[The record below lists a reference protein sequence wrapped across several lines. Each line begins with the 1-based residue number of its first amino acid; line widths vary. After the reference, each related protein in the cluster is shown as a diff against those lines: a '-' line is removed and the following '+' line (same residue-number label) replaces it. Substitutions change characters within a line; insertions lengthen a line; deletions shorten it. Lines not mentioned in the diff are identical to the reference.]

1 MAERQT
7 ATRLARLLLGQLWEA
22 GVRDVVLSPGSRS
35 APLALA
41 LHAADRFGDLRLHVR
56 VDERSA
62 GFLALGLA
70 IGSRRPV
77 CVVTTS
83 GTAVGNLLPAVMEA
97 HHSGHRVIVL
107 SADRPERLRGTGAN
121 QTTWQAGIFGVFA
134 PCHDLAQAASADEI
148 AAAVREAVVATGP
161 TQLNVQFDGD
171 LLPGTSELDTWW
183 TRPIPTPTPTPT
195 PSSPNGPF
203 EAEHAGTPTR
213 SATTTVFDQR
223 TPHYPAP
230 DAEVLPKGPRTV
242 VVAGDDAGPAARLL
256 AEAGNWPLLAEPT
269 SGARI
274 GDHALRTYRLLLS
287 TALRDE
293 IERVVVVGHPT
304 LSRPVIGLISDP
316 GREVLAV
323 RARSGTVTDPG
334 RVARHLETVPTVAG
348 PDAADWVERW
358 RAADRELSAQIDAQL
373 DDSRPTAFS
382 LAKAVAEA
390 VTART
395 TLVVGS
401 SSPVRDLDLMA
412 APWPAHEHR
421 FVVGNRGLAG
431 IDGMTSTAIGVALGR
446 PHAERSLALL
456 GDLTFLHDSNG
467 LLLPRGE
474 QRPPLTIVVASD
486 DGGSIFATL
495 EQGDRRY
502 ALAFERVFATPHGTD
517 IEMLCLARHAP
528 YERITDL
535 GRLGDA
541 LAERPPGL
549 RVLEVP
555 VPRQARQAE
564 SDRLRELA
572 LSLSL

>member
-1 MAERQT
+1 MAERPT
-7 ATRLARLLLGQLWEA
+7 AARLAQLLLGQLWVA

-41 LHAADRFGDLRLHVR
+41 LHAADRLGDLRLHVR

-77 CVVTTS
+77 AVVTTS

-107 SADRPERLRGTGAN
+107 SADRPNRLRGTGAN
-121 QTTWQAGIFGVFA
+121 QTTWQAGIFGTFA
-134 PCHDLAQAASADEI
+134 PCHDLVQAASEDEV
-148 AAAVREAVVATGP
+148 AEAVREAALATGP

-171 LLPGTSELDTWW
+171 LLPASAELDTWW
-183 TRPIPTPTPTPT
+183 TRPT
-195 PSSPNGPF
+195 PSPNAAFGVELTGAPARSVPTAAF
-203 EAEHAGTPTR
+203 E
-213 SATTTVFDQR
+213 QR
-223 TPHYPAP
+223 TPAYPAL
-230 DAEVLPKGPRTV
+230 DAEVLPNGPRTV

-274 GDHALRTYRLLLS
+274 GAHALRTYRLLLG

-304 LSRPVIGLISDP
+304 LSRPVTGLISDP

-323 RARSGTVTDPG
+323 RARSGIVTDPG
-334 RVARHLETVPTVAG
+334 RVARHLEAVPTVAA
-348 PDAADWVERW
+348 PDPADWIERW
-358 RAADRELSAQIDAQL
+358 RAADQELSARIDAQL
-373 DDSRPTAFS
+373 DESRPTAFS
-382 LAKAVAEA
+382 LAKLVAEA

-412 APWPAHEHR
+412 EPWPAHEHR

-431 IDGMTSTAIGVALGR
+431 IDGMISTAIGVALGR
-446 PHAERSLALL
+446 PHAERSLALI

-474 QRPPLTIVVASD
+474 HRPPLTIVVASD

-495 EQGDRRY
+495 EQGDNRY
-502 ALAFERVFATPHGTD
+502 AMAFERVFATPHGTD
-517 IEMLCLARHAP
+517 IEMLCRARHAP

-535 GRLGDA
+535 ARLADA
-541 LAERPPGL
+541 LAERPAGL

-555 VPRQARQAE
+555 VPRHQRQSE
-564 SDRLRELA
+564 SDRLRQLA
-572 LSLSL
+572 LSLPL

>member
-1 MAERQT
+1 MAERPT
-7 ATRLARLLLGQLWEA
+7 ATRLAQLLLGQLWEA

-77 CVVTTS
+77 AVVTTS

-97 HHSGHRVIVL
+97 HHSGHRLIVL
-107 SADRPERLRGTGAN
+107 SADRPDRLRGTGAN
-121 QTTWQAGIFGVFA
+121 QTTWQAGIFGTFA
-134 PCHDLAQAASADEI
+134 PCHDLAPTATADEV
-148 AAAVREAVVATGP
+148 AEAVRDAVLATGP
-161 TQLNVQFDGD
+161 TQLNAQFDGD
-171 LLPGTSELDTWW
+171 LLPGSAELDTWW
-183 TRPIPTPTPTPT
+183 TRPTPH
-195 PSSPNGPF
+195 SPNGPF
-203 EAEHAGTPTR
+203 EVEHGGTPTG
-213 SATTTVFDQR
+213 SVTTAGFDAR

-230 DAEVLPKGPRTV
+230 DAEVLTNGPRTV

-274 GDHALRTYRLLLS
+274 GEHALRTYRLLLS
-287 TALRDE
+287 TALRDQ
-293 IERVVVVGHPT
+293 IERVIVLGHPT
-304 LSRPVIGLISDP
+304 LSRPVTGLISDP

-323 RARSGTVTDPG
+323 RARSGIVTDPG
-334 RVARHLETVPTVAG
+334 RVARHLETVPTVAA
-348 PDAADWVERW
+348 PDPSGWVERW
-358 RAADRELSAQIDAQL
+358 RAADRELSARIDAQL
-373 DDSRPTAFS
+373 DESRPTAFS
-382 LAKAVAEA
+382 LAKLVAEA

-431 IDGMTSTAIGVALGR
+431 IDGMTSTAIGIALGR
-446 PHAERSLALL
+446 PHAARNLALL

-474 QRPPLTIVVASD
+474 HRPPLTIVVASD

-495 EQGDRRY
+495 EQGDNRY
-502 ALAFERVFATPHGTD
+502 AMAFERVFATPHGTD
-517 IEMLCLARHAP
+517 IEMLCRARHAP
-528 YERITDL
+528 YERITEL
-535 GRLGDA
+535 GRLADA
-541 LAERPPGL
+541 LAEQPAGL

-555 VPRQARQAE
+555 VPRHARQAE
-564 SDRLRELA
+564 SDQLRRLA
-572 LSLSL
+572 LSLPL